1 MPTITITEANL
12 DLSDIERQ
20 FKLKRN
26 DDPLFFSEWHLDL
39 SPLSPEEIAY
49 CDRIKRSYLHNR
61 FQGIQENAINLLVI
75 SPLLYLA
82 GCLEPPYKVRTE
94 QSVEIAVT
102 DQDLDQDVIYKGRID
117 TLVIQEESQN
127 KTYEQLWI
135 VVIESKRP
143 KLNFFEAV
151 PQALTYMMASPN
163 GDLATYAIATNGD
176 GFIFIKRQGHE
187 YAFSSDFSM
196 FSQPNNQLYV
206 VLQILKKITAN
217 F

>member
-1 MPTITITEANL
+1 MPTIAITEANL
-12 DLSDIERQ
+12 DISDIERQ
-20 FKLKRN
+20 FNLKQN
-26 DDPLFFSEWHLDL
+26 YDPLFFSEWHLDL
-39 SPLSPEEIAY
+39 SPLTPEEIAY

-94 QSVEIAVT
+94 QSVEIAIA
-102 DQDLDQDVIYKGRID
+102 DQDLVYKGRID
-117 TLVIQEESQN
+117 TLDILDESQD
-127 KTYEQLWI
+127 KTYEHLWI

-163 GDLATYAIATNGD
+163 GDLSTYALATNGD

-196 FSQPNNQLYV
+196 FSQPNNQLYS
-206 VLQILKKITAN
+206 VLQIFKKITAH
-217 F
+217 

>member
-1 MPTITITEANL
+1 MPTIAITEANL
-12 DLSDIERQ
+12 DISDIEQQ
-20 FKLKRN
+20 FNLKQN
-26 DDPLFFSEWHLDL
+26 YDPLFFSEWHLDL
-39 SPLSPEEIAY
+39 STLTPEEIAY

-94 QSVEIAVT
+94 QSVEIAIA
-102 DQDLDQDVIYKGRID
+102 DQDLVYKGRID
-117 TLVIQEESQN
+117 TLVILDESQD
-127 KTYEQLWI
+127 KTYEHLWI

-163 GDLATYAIATNGD
+163 GDLSTYALATNGD

-196 FSQPNNQLYV
+196 FSQPNNQLYS
-206 VLQILKKITAN
+206 VLQIFKKITAH
-217 F
+217 

>member
-1 MPTITITEANL
+1 MPTIAITEANL
-12 DLSDIERQ
+12 DISDIERQ
-20 FKLKRN
+20 FNLKQN
-26 DDPLFFSEWHLDL
+26 YDPLFFSEWHLDL
-39 SPLSPEEIAY
+39 SPLTPEEIAY

-94 QSVEIAVT
+94 QSVEIAIA
-102 DQDLDQDVIYKGRID
+102 DQDLVYKGRID
-117 TLVIQEESQN
+117 TLVILDESQD
-127 KTYEQLWI
+127 KTYEHLWI

-163 GDLATYAIATNGD
+163 GDLSTYALATNGD

-196 FSQPNNQLYV
+196 FSQPNNQLYS
-206 VLQILKKITAN
+206 VLQIFKKITAH
-217 F
+217 

>member
-1 MPTITITEANL
+1 MPTIAITEANL
-12 DLSDIERQ
+12 DISDIEQQ
-20 FKLKRN
+20 FNLKQN
-26 DDPLFFSEWHLDL
+26 YDPLFFSEWHIDL
-39 SPLSPEEIAY
+39 PPLTTEEIAY
-49 CDRIKRSYLHNR
+49 CDRVKRSYLHNR

-94 QSVEIAVT
+94 QSVEIAIV
-102 DQDLDQDVIYKGRID
+102 DQDLVYKGRID
-117 TLVIQEESQN
+117 TLVIQDMPQDMNLEH
-127 KTYEQLWI
+127 LWI

-163 GDLATYAIATNGD
+163 RDRATYALATNGD
-176 GFIFIKRQGHE
+176 GFIFIKRQGNE

-196 FSQPNNQLYV
+196 FSQPQNQLYT
-206 VLQILKKITAN
+206 VLQILKKIIAH
-217 F
+217 

>member
-1 MPTITITEANL
+1 MPTIAITEANL
-12 DLSDIERQ
+12 DISDIERQ
-20 FKLKRN
+20 FKLKQN
-26 DDPLFFSEWHLDL
+26 YDPLFFSEWHLDL
-39 SPLSPEEIAY
+39 SPLSSEEIAY

-61 FQGIQENAINLLVI
+61 SQGIQENAINLLVI

-94 QSVEIAVT
+94 QSVEIAIT
-102 DQDLDQDVIYKGRID
+102 DQDLVYKGRID
-117 TLVIQEESQN
+117 TLVIQEESKN
-127 KTYEQLWI
+127 KAYEHLWI

-176 GFIFIKRQGHE
+176 GFIFIKRQGNE

-196 FSQPNNQLYV
+196 FSQPNNQLYS

>member
-1 MPTITITEANL
+1 MPTIAITEANL
-12 DLSDIERQ
+12 DISDIERQ

-39 SPLSPEEIAY
+39 LPLSPEEIAY

-61 FQGIQENAINLLVI
+61 FQGIQENTINLLVI

-82 GCLEPPYKVRTE
+82 GCLEPPFKVRTE